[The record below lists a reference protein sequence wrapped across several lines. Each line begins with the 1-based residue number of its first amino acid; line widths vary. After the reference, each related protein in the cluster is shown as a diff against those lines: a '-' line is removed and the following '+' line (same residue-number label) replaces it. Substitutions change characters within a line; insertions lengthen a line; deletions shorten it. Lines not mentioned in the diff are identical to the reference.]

1 MKDLAYPF
9 FENETDF
16 ICEILNSI
24 LINANI
30 EIEQ

>member
-1 MKDLAYPF
+1 MEELAYAF
-9 FENETDF
+9 SENETDF

-24 LINANI
+24 PNIVNI